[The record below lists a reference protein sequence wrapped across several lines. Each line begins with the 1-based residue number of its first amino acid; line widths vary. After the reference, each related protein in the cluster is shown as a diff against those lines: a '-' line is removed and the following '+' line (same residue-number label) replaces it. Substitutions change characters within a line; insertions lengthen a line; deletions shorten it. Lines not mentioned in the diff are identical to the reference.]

1 MIEKGHVMKTNRFV
15 MTSIAAAAAAVVMAL
30 FFAQGASAQGN
41 ASADAIKKKKKEVM
55 TVVGRNWKQI
65 EPCIDLFAAN
75 HADATFFVIRFEVE
89 PGGKVAGIFT
99 KPSDDAVENC
109 FDGALSGM
117 DMPDVGEEIDF
128 KFKIDLP
135 KKPRPAPEKE
145 VETLV
150 PEKAEG
156 KVEKEPVKKR
166 PPTYV
171 PVGTRKSYVYK
182 GDIIGSFH
190 LMKVLKGYDASS
202 KLAKKSRAYVLSG
215 ITLDVIGIISNL
227 AGAVLFGYGL
237 SELLSESQYYK
248 PESWAKGMTIAGGVL
263 LGLGIIIDI
272 TGSQLISKGWAFLAT
287 SVKAYNV
294 TDPEY
299 PIYPPGY

>member
-1 MIEKGHVMKTNRFV
+1 MKKMHIG
-15 MTSIAAAAAAVVMAL
+15 MTGVAAAAAVMAVL
-30 FFAQGASAQGN
+30 FFAQGASAQGSM
-41 ASADAIKKKKKEVM
+41 SADEIKKKKKEVM

-65 EPCIDLFAAN
+65 EPCIDLFGTN

-89 PGGKVAGIFT
+89 PGGKVAGLFT
-99 KPSDDAVENC
+99 NPSDDAVENC

-117 DMPDVGEEIDF
+117 DMPDVEEEIDF

-135 KKPRPAPEKE
+135 KKPKLTPEKK
-145 VETLV
+145 VETLE
-150 PEKAEG
+150 PQKTEG

-166 PPTYV
+166 PPAYV
-171 PVGTRKSYVYK
+171 PVGTGKMYVYK

-190 LMKVLKGYDASS
+190 LMRVLKGFDASS

-215 ITLDVIGIISNL
+215 ISLDIIGIISNL
-227 AGAVLFGYGL
+227 AGAVFFGYGL
-237 SELLSESQYYK
+237 SEFMSESEYYK

-263 LGLGIIIDI
+263 LGLGIILDI
-272 TGSQLISKGWAFLAT
+272 TGSQLMSKGWAFLAT
-287 SVKAYNV
+287 SVKAYNM